1 MRHNLADELK
11 QTQEDIPHQRK
22 MKIAAT
28 IWADESR
35 ISHRI
40 TPTSQK
46 NNQATENQNQNR
58 KTAALDTKTKP
69 TPHPTRLGKWL
80 FVQKA
85 KVAQIER
92 RNLHTWNIE
101 KRYHIPIH
109 RQT

>member
-46 NNQATENQNQNR
+46 NNQATENQ
-58 KTAALDTKTKP
+58 TKT
-69 TPHPTRLGKWL
+69 GKLQHWI
-80 FVQKA
+80 Q
-85 KVAQIER
+85 R
-92 RNLHTWNIE
+92 RNQLHILQDWGNGSSY
-101 KRYHIPIH
+101 KRLRSPK
-109 RQT
+109 